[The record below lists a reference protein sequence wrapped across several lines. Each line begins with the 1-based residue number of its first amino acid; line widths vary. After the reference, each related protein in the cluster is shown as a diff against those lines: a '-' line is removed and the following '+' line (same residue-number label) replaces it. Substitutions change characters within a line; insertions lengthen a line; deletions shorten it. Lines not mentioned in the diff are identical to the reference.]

1 MIVLQ
6 GNKWVVMDTSTKAVV
21 SEHPFTSDY
30 EKAKAKEFAL
40 KSNSEWKSK
49 Q

>member
-1 MIVLQ
+1 VIVLQ

-30 EKAKAKEFAL
+30 EKAKAKDAAL
-40 KSNSEWKSK
+40 KSNQEWKSR